1 MFEKSTLKASQLLVE
16 NKIKTAGTQSFNPP
30 PEHME
35 KHSLEILTV
44 LCFSEHQSP
53 PPVDLLQY
61 SLDIAKDSREG
72 NLHTC

>member
-1 MFEKSTLKASQLLVE
+1 MFEKFTLKASPFRVE
-16 NKIKTAGTQSFNPP
+16 FQIKIPRTQSFNPP
-30 PEHME
+30 LEHME

-44 LCFSEHQSP
+44 LCSSEHQSP

-61 SLDIAKDSREG
+61 SLEIAKDSREG